1 MPFLIPPATHVLST
15 DQCPMP
21 GYTECWSNFYPQTE
35 AKKRQIPRWQHQF
48 DSRRRQN
55 ASAVP
60 WDRKQWLWYGTRLR
74 VPAPED
80 IKNSRLFKAI
90 RSIIQGL
97 LPVNHSAAYNP
108 TGTWEKN
115 TPIWSIR
122 AWRLLI
128 ISGLSSS
135 STRLI
140 ATMAGSSHSHQV
152 LLKVSHRQIPNFSR
166 PSTHFPKQFKHIFSF
181 MKFKDFSRLALNSRP
196 AQEPCNITKR
206 SQITEDTAKP
216 SCLSEKLISKRVP
229 LESKH
234 KIYRPIWLLQF

>member
-97 LPVNHSAAYNP
+97 LPVNHSTAYNP

-115 TPIWSIR
+115 TLIWSIR

-128 ISGLSSS
+128 ISGIRQSFYPLNSNCGRKFSQS
-135 STRLI
+135 W
-140 ATMAGSSHSHQV
+140 SHQV

-166 PSTHFPKQFKHIFSF
+166 PSTRFPKQFNDIFSF
-181 MKFKDFSRLALNSRP
+181 MKFKNFSRPALNSRP
-196 AQEPCNITKR
+196 AHEP
-206 SQITEDTAKP
+206 
-216 SCLSEKLISKRVP
+216 
-229 LESKH
+229 
-234 KIYRPIWLLQF
+234 WGLLQYYYSISGSVSVSFHRKPRFWLFPGFGYYMKYG